1 MTSAAR
7 EEAPP
12 SVVDPAEAA
21 LFFRM
26 SSERMKKRARFA
38 AALLVLTALVPFDF
52 VGPAPLFLWDGLGEV
67 PMGHALGLLALP
79 LAGLAMFVGTFAV
92 KRPSSLAILVVAAV
106 LGAAGLRELGPERLG
121 WRDFALPESVAHR
134 PTLALLG
141 LALTAAGANLSVRR
155 ETRKL
160 SRWILIAAAGCVLAF
175 LVSPTRGITPIGTVF
190 RVLGTIPSLDGVRY
204 QIALLLIALV
214 VMWPL
219 LTTGLGLLFVK
230 RPAPKRDPWIVLL
243 ATFFPPVLL
252 GMFIAPTSL
261 FSVSAPGEKTVNVAR
276 GVTYLSSTL
285 VVAGIVSALA
295 AACVVVSEALSL
307 PEGTQ
312 EAAADLDADAASGLD
327 DPLRQPQAQFGADA
341 PTAAP
346 KPRKPGLAP
355 KLAGAI
361 AGGTLVVLSATAWI
375 LARPSRP
382 NLAWT
387 VRARTPDG
395 DLAFGEALDR
405 WLRARDA
412 WENRAQEGASSSLAA
427 TTRDAAARLT
437 EAAKAVSPDLARAV
451 AELTEKSGTLDL
463 GGRKW
468 NRLIGVVNEASR
480 QGSLPYY
487 IEPEVWIYAQRTS
500 PVGDDAKLVRS
511 FNATGFGIE
520 SIARFEVDGTEF
532 ATAHVRLLR
541 GERFAHDRSGFVGEV
556 QPLGLVVL
564 DEIEAEFRRLRQRA
578 IERDCTRYVDVKSR
592 DAQGAFKACAD
603 HLASFVEDEGDSLRD
618 ALVAVTERHELQHQI
633 DGPGLNLAKP
643 IQKRLNMFPPSFQDR
658 SNRELSAFL
667 GEMTAE
673 GTAPRLAVLRIVPY
687 AFAYGRDDMHS
698 FYQATVIAL
707 EGLTGLVIHKG
718 SGVDGW
724 VEFDKLEDAIDK
736 LMSMSDDSLR
746 KRAAETY
753 DELFGVELPEIEL
766 RKD

>member
-1 MTSAAR
+1 MTAQAPESP
-7 EEAPP
+7 PP

-26 SSERMKKRARFA
+26 SSERMKKRARWA
-38 AALLVLTALVPFDF
+38 GGLLALTAFVPVDF

-67 PMGHALGLLALP
+67 RTGHALGLLALP
-79 LAGLAMFVGTFAV
+79 LAGLAILVATFFV
-92 KRPSSLAILVVAAV
+92 KRPSSLAILVFAAI
-106 LGAAGLRELGPERLG
+106 LGAAGLREFGPERLG
-121 WRDFALPESVAHR
+121 WRDFALPEPVAHR
-134 PTLALLG
+134 PALALLA
-141 LALTAAGANLSVRR
+141 LALTAAGANLAVQRA
-155 ETRKL
+155 TRKL
-160 SRWILIAAAGCVLAF
+160 SRGVLLGAAGCALVY

-204 QIALLLIALV
+204 QIALVLIALV

-219 LTTGLGLLFVK
+219 LTAGLGLLFLK
-230 RPAPKRDPWIVLL
+230 SPPTKRDPWIVLL

-261 FSVSAPGEKTVNVAR
+261 FSISAPGEKTVNVAR
-276 GVTYLSSTL
+276 GITYLSSAF
-285 VVAGIVSALA
+285 VVAGVVSVLA
-295 AACVVVSEALSL
+295 AACVVLCEALSL

-312 EAAADLDADAASGLD
+312 EAAADIVSDAQSAGLD
-327 DPLRQPQAQFGADA
+327 DIVDED
-341 PTAAP
+341 AP
-346 KPRKPGLAP
+346 KPPPKARRPGLAP
-355 KLAGAI
+355 RVAGAI
-361 AGGTLVVLSATAWI
+361 AGGALVVLWATAWI

-387 VRARTPDG
+387 LRARTEEG
-395 DLAFGEALDR
+395 DVAFGPALDR
-405 WLRARDA
+405 WLSLRDS
-412 WENRAQEGASSSLAA
+412 WENRAQDGASSSLAQG
-427 TTRDAAARLT
+427 TRDAAAKLF
-437 EAAKAVSPDLARAV
+437 EAAKVVSPDLARAV
-451 AELTEKSGTLDL
+451 EQLTSSSEGLDL

-468 NRLIGVVNEASR
+468 NRLIGAVNEASR

-500 PVGDDAKLVRS
+500 SVGDDAKLVRR

-520 SIARFEVDGTEF
+520 SISHFDADGTEF
-532 ATAHVRLLR
+532 ATAHVRRLH
-541 GERFAHDRSGFVGEV
+541 GARFAHDRAGFVGEV
-556 QPLGLVVL
+556 QPFGLVVL
-564 DEIEAEFRRLRQRA
+564 DELEQEFAQLKQRA
-578 IERDCTRYVDVKSR
+578 ISRDCTRNVAVGSR

-603 HLASFVEDEGDSLRD
+603 HLASFVEDEGDTLRD
-618 ALVAVTERHELQHQI
+618 ALVAATERHELQHQI
-633 DGPGLNLAKP
+633 DGPGLHLAKP

-658 SNRELSAFL
+658 ANRELSAFL

-673 GTAPRLAVLRIVPY
+673 GTAPRLAVLRLIPY
-687 AFAYGRDDMHS
+687 AFAYSRDDMHS

-736 LMSMSDDSLR
+736 LLSMSDDTLR

-753 DELFGVELPEIEL
+753 DDLFGVALPEIRL